1 MAVNFCNSGD
11 ELCLF
16 TRLPEEI
23 VEKILCFLWLR
34 ADQNIGRLVCT
45 LWNRLLLRIRSKRHR
60 TFLQSVK
67 HGKVYWRKYVNTS
80 RVSPAPRF
88 SHASCFLKG
97 KLCIFGGCSSSN
109 TVYNDLYVFC
119 LAEQKWSKV
128 TTSGFTPA
136 PRECATLVSYRSKDS
151 CTVVLFGGCC
161 QPPRSL
167 MPLNGKFF
175 NDVQILNFV
184 DKNWT
189 AIHGDESYPCP
200 RAGHSASV
208 IGNTMVIFGG
218 AQSEKRLEK
227 FTVTGVL
234 SGKFGNCFQDFK
246 NSLKVY
252 NQIWEAST
260 VRSTCHEKHQFSYP
274 PTHPKKFSQ
283 LLARKN
289 NIAFNIIYVTCI
301 LNILHYLMYII

>member
-1 MAVNFCNSGD
+1 MAANLCDSRK

-16 TRLPEEI
+16 MRLPEEI

-45 LWNRLLLRIRSKRHR
+45 LWNRLLLRIRSKRYGK
-60 TFLQSVK
+60 FLQSVK
-67 HGKVYWRKYVNTS
+67 LGKVYWRRYANAS

-119 LAEQKWSKV
+119 LGEQKWSKV
-128 TTSGFTPA
+128 TTSGFSPV
-136 PRECATLVSYRSKDS
+136 PRECATLVSYHSKDS
-151 CTVVLFGGCC
+151 CAIVLFGGCC
-161 QPPRSL
+161 KPPRSL

-175 NDVQILNFV
+175 NDVQILNFF
-184 DKNWT
+184 DKHWSGAT
-189 AIHGDESYPCP
+189 QDDENYPCP

-218 AQSEKRLEK
+218 AQSQKR
-227 FTVTGVL
+227 
-234 SGKFGNCFQDFK
+234 
-246 NSLKVY
+246 
-252 NQIWEAST
+252 
-260 VRSTCHEKHQFSYP
+260 
-274 PTHPKKFSQ
+274 
-283 LLARKN
+283 
-289 NIAFNIIYVTCI
+289 
-301 LNILHYLMYII
+301 